1 MCLLVVTLHFVAVRI
16 QPLPGTR
23 AATGVWYENSTQVP
37 FASSTSV
44 LVVVTC
50 LRRMVVRVVN
60 FWNCRRWVGHPSSAP
75 GGSNRHPVG
84 LAVALTLLCHDV
96 VGGCHA
102 GAPTL
107 DLEVAVLQ
115 GGSVCHGAS
124 DLTVPH
130 LRHGVR
136 VAIGGEDGLQ
146 GSGSGAGHDRLRCA
160 LEL

>member
-1 MCLLVVTLHFVAVRI
+1 MEVRVIGCVAVVFGI
-16 QPLPGTR
+16 V
-23 AATGVWYENSTQVP
+23 ADK
-37 FASSTSV
+37 
-44 LVVVTC
+44 
-50 LRRMVVRVVN
+50 
-60 FWNCRRWVGHPSSAP
+60 
-75 GGSNRHPVG
+75 GGRSCPPDGSDRHPVG

-115 GGSVCHGAS
+115 GGGVGKGAG

-130 LRHGVR
+130 LRHSVR

-146 GSGSGAGHDRLRCA
+146 GSGSSAGHDRLRCA
-160 LEL
+160 LVL